1 MNIKKNIW
9 ALAAALLFATAFT
22 NCSDWTEVEAE
33 KKVEYGNT
41 ETPRPESYYQ
51 ALREWKKTDH
61 SISFGWFSGWGDPA
75 VLTASMLMGLPDS
88 MDMVSLWDNSSNLS
102 QGKIEDLRMVQQKKG
117 TKVLMCTF
125 IQYVGKGFTPAEYDV
140 DEATRE
146 AFWGWKEV
154 QKLDEE
160 GNPMFDK
167 QGNPIMVPE
176 ENAMKASLE
185 KYAQA
190 IADTIYKYGY
200 DGLDID
206 FEPNVDG
213 YPNAKLDEH
222 PDRVEVFL
230 DILCKHLGPQSN
242 SGKMLV
248 IDGELWKV
256 PSKTATYFDYFIGQA
271 YSVSG
276 GTPSPTAGQSE
287 SNMDSRLRQI
297 INNFGE
303 YMSEEE
309 ITKRFIVTENME
321 SAIDALNGGYY
332 WTLRNGT
339 RLDKAECPSLLGM
352 ARWQP
357 VNGFRKGGFGGY
369 RFSNEAVN
377 KPSYKWMRTG
387 IQAQNPAVN

>member
-33 KKVEYGNT
+33 KKVDYGNT
-41 ETPRPESYYQ
+41 ETSRPESYYQ

-61 SISFGWFSGWGDPA
+61 SISFGWFSGGGDPA

-146 AFWGWKEV
+146 AFWGWV
-154 QKLDEE
+154 DDDEAAIKTS
-160 GNPMFDK
+160 M
-167 QGNPIMVPE
+167 
-176 ENAMKASLE
+176 E

-190 IADTIYKYGY
+190 IADTIYKYNY

-213 YPNAKLDEH
+213 VVGKLDEN
-222 PDRVEVFL
+222 DTYVRWFL

-256 PSKTATYFDYFIGQA
+256 PVSAATYFDYFIGQA

-276 GTPSPTAGQSE
+276 GTPSPNAGQSE
-287 SNMDSRLRQI
+287 SNMDSRLTQI
-297 INNFGE
+297 INRFGGV
-303 YMSEEE
+303 MSEEE

-321 SAIDALNGGYY
+321 SAIDALNGGYF

-339 RLDKAECPSLLGM
+339 RLDKAESPSLLGM

>member
-41 ETPRPESYYQ
+41 ETSRPESYYQ

-230 DILCKHLGPQSN
+230 DILCKHLG
-242 SGKMLV
+242 
-248 IDGELWKV
+248 
-256 PSKTATYFDYFIGQA
+256 
-271 YSVSG
+271 
-276 GTPSPTAGQSE
+276 
-287 SNMDSRLRQI
+287 
-297 INNFGE
+297 
-303 YMSEEE
+303 
-309 ITKRFIVTENME
+309 
-321 SAIDALNGGYY
+321 
-332 WTLRNGT
+332 
-339 RLDKAECPSLLGM
+339 LG
-352 ARWQP
+352 
-357 VNGFRKGGFGGY
+357 
-369 RFSNEAVN
+369 
-377 KPSYKWMRTG
+377 
-387 IQAQNPAVN
+387 

>member
-41 ETPRPESYYQ
+41 ETSRPESYYQ

-190 IADTIYKYGY
+190 IADTIYKYNY

-213 YPNAKLDEH
+213 VVGKLDEN
-222 PDRVEVFL
+222 DTYVRWFL

-248 IDGELWKV
+248 IDGELWEV

>member
-1 MNIKKNIW
+1 M
-9 ALAAALLFATAFT
+9 AAALLFATAFT

-41 ETPRPESYYQ
+41 ETARPESYYQ

-88 MDMVSLWDNSSNLS
+88 MDMISLWDNSSNLS

-125 IQYVGKGFTPAEYDV
+125 IQHIGKGFTPPEYDV

-146 AFWGWKEV
+146 AFWGWV
-154 QKLDEE
+154 DGDEAAIKTS
-160 GNPMFDK
+160 M
-167 QGNPIMVPE
+167 
-176 ENAMKASLE
+176 E

-190 IADTIYKYGY
+190 IADTIYKYNY

-213 YPNAKLDEH
+213 YKGKLDEN
-222 PDRVEVFL
+222 DTYVTWFL

-248 IDGELWKV
+248 IDGELWEV
-256 PSKTATYFDYFIGQA
+256 PVSTATYFDYFIGQV
-271 YSVSG
+271 YSVSSG
-276 GTPSPTAGQSE
+276 SPSPNAGQSE
-287 SNMDSRLRQI
+287 SSMDSRLTQI
-297 INNFGE
+297 INRFGGV
-303 YMSEEE
+303 MSEEE

-332 WTLRNGT
+332 WTLRDGT
-339 RLDKAECPSLLGM
+339 RLDKAECPSLVGM

-357 VNGFRKGGFGGY
+357 LNGFRKGGFGGY

>member
-41 ETPRPESYYQ
+41 ETSRPESYYQ

-176 ENAMKASLE
+176 ENA
-185 KYAQA
+185 
-190 IADTIYKYGY
+190 I
-200 DGLDID
+200 
-206 FEPNVDG
+206 
-213 YPNAKLDEH
+213 
-222 PDRVEVFL
+222 FL
-230 DILCKHLGPQSN
+230 
-242 SGKMLV
+242 
-248 IDGELWKV
+248 
-256 PSKTATYFDYFIGQA
+256 
-271 YSVSG
+271 
-276 GTPSPTAGQSE
+276 
-287 SNMDSRLRQI
+287 SRL
-297 INNFGE
+297 
-303 YMSEEE
+303 
-309 ITKRFIVTENME
+309 
-321 SAIDALNGGYY
+321 
-332 WTLRNGT
+332 
-339 RLDKAECPSLLGM
+339 
-352 ARWQP
+352 
-357 VNGFRKGGFGGY
+357 
-369 RFSNEAVN
+369 
-377 KPSYKWMRTG
+377 
-387 IQAQNPAVN
+387 

>member
-33 KKVEYGNT
+33 KKVDYGNT
-41 ETPRPESYYQ
+41 ETSRPESYYQ

-176 ENAMKASLE
+176 ENA
-185 KYAQA
+185 

-248 IDGELWKV
+248 IDGELWEV

>member
-1 MNIKKNIW
+1 MISNIEITGIN
-9 ALAAALLFATAFT
+9 
-22 NCSDWTEVEAE
+22 
-33 KKVEYGNT
+33 
-41 ETPRPESYYQ
+41 
-51 ALREWKKTDH
+51 
-61 SISFGWFSGWGDPA
+61 
-75 VLTASMLMGLPDS
+75 
-88 MDMVSLWDNSSNLS
+88 
-102 QGKIEDLRMVQQKKG
+102 
-117 TKVLMCTF
+117 
-125 IQYVGKGFTPAEYDV
+125 YDV

-146 AFWGWKEV
+146 AFWGWVDDNEAAIKTS
-154 QKLDEE
+154 
-160 GNPMFDK
+160 M
-167 QGNPIMVPE
+167 
-176 ENAMKASLE
+176 E

-190 IADTIYKYGY
+190 IADTIYKYNY

-213 YPNAKLDEH
+213 VVGKLDEN
-222 PDRVEVFL
+222 DTYVRWFL

-256 PSKTATYFDYFIGQA
+256 PVSAATYFDYFIGQA

-276 GTPSPTAGQSE
+276 GTPSPNAGQSE
-287 SNMDSRLRQI
+287 SNMDSRLTQI
-297 INNFGE
+297 INRFGGV
-303 YMSEEE
+303 MSEEE

>member
-33 KKVEYGNT
+33 KKVDYGNT
-41 ETPRPESYYQ
+41 ETSRPESYYQ

-190 IADTIYKYGY
+190 IADTIYKYNY

-213 YPNAKLDEH
+213 VVGKLDEN
-222 PDRVEVFL
+222 DTYVRWFL

-248 IDGELWKV
+248 IDGELWEV

>member
-41 ETPRPESYYQ
+41 ETSRPESYYQ

-248 IDGELWKV
+248 IDGELWEV

-332 WTLRNGT
+332 WTRNGT